1 MKPLMFD
8 GEIRALERA
17 LLSLSGRPLR
27 ILEWG
32 SGGSTVHFTKFLREH
47 SIPYEWVSVE
57 YNKGW
62 AERVTAELAGD
73 PHTRV
78 VLFDSG
84 NNDILQPESSMDEYV
99 HYPKT
104 LGQKFDFILVDGR
117 KRRRCLLEAR
127 ELVKPYGFVFLHDAQ
142 RAYYH
147 SAFSAYPRGRF
158 VAGRLWMGL
167 TTPPNPLT
175 WFFDAP
181 RSVYEQFVFEFEQYT
196 FMLLRNAWKVY
207 AATPLRSLIRSFYAQ

>member
-32 SGGSTVHFTKFLREH
+32 SGGSTVYFTQFLREH
-47 SIPYEWVSVE
+47 SIPYEWTSIE
-57 YNKGW
+57 YNKSW
-62 AERVTAELAGD
+62 FERVSGEVATD
-73 PHTRV
+73 PNTKL

-84 NNDILQPESSMDEYV
+84 NNNVLQPDNTMDEYV

-104 LGQKFDFILVDGR
+104 LKMKFDFILVDGR
-117 KRRRCLLEAR
+117 KRRRCLLIAKEI
-127 ELVKPYGFVFLHDAQ
+127 VSPHGFVFLHDAQ

-147 SAFSAYPRGRF
+147 SAFEEYPRGRF

-167 TTPPNPLT
+167 ISKPNPLT
-175 WFFDAP
+175 WFFDVP
-181 RSVYEQFVFEFEQYT
+181 RTAYEQWT
-196 FMLLRNAWKVY
+196 FSFLHGLWRLYVVTKVR
-207 AATPLRSLIRSFYAQ
+207 ALVRSFYV